1 MLSKY
6 TYQLPAYFGLL
17 SLSLTPA
24 WAQSQTP
31 ITSSNVDSST
41 DIQEL
46 VVTSART
53 PIPLEESL
61 LTTHVITQEQL
72 ALTGP
77 RDLGSALGRV
87 SGVDFADSGG
97 RGSVNGVFVRGNA
110 TGATLILIDG
120 VRSASAT
127 TGATDLNN
135 IPVEHIEQIEIVTGP
150 TSSLYG
156 ADAVGGVI
164 NVITKQPSAE
174 GFNGSANISLGSNSL
189 QEYGVS
195 TSFGTEKNQFGLN
208 INYEDTD
215 GIDRTLSQADGNG
228 DDDGYEQLN
237 VGLTG
242 NLTLTDSFSARLAY
256 LYSDSTAEFDNTF
269 GADTGFFSD
278 TELQKVSA
286 QLIQSINQDLTINYD
301 FGYVEDESVTP
312 AFFSDITTERF
323 SAGINASFEH
333 SAHTTIVA
341 GVDYYDDQVETLS
354 DFTETSR
361 DNLGFFA
368 QALYNRGAISS
379 IASLRYDDN
388 EAYGDE
394 VTTTLALGYDLT
406 SDLEVILSYGTSFR
420 APTFND
426 LFFPGFSNPDL
437 NPEQGESI
445 ELSFQYHY
453 ENLNARISLYQTDIE
468 DLIAFDFA
476 TFLPMNVS
484 EASLEGVEIELST
497 QAFDWLFSANLDY
510 LDAIDETANS
520 RLTDRARVT
529 ANLSAQKQFN
539 ALNLLIDWQAETG
552 RIDGGNR
559 IGGYGI
565 LGVSANYIFNE
576 KLSLNVRVDNLFD
589 RDYVLN
595 LASGLANPFQ
605 TEGRIGKASLNYRF

>member
-215 GIDRTLSQADGNG
+215 GID
-228 DDDGYEQLN
+228 
-237 VGLTG
+237 
-242 NLTLTDSFSARLAY
+242 
-256 LYSDSTAEFDNTF
+256 
-269 GADTGFFSD
+269 
-278 TELQKVSA
+278 
-286 QLIQSINQDLTINYD
+286 
-301 FGYVEDESVTP
+301 
-312 AFFSDITTERF
+312 
-323 SAGINASFEH
+323 
-333 SAHTTIVA
+333 
-341 GVDYYDDQVETLS
+341 
-354 DFTETSR
+354 
-361 DNLGFFA
+361 
-368 QALYNRGAISS
+368 
-379 IASLRYDDN
+379 
-388 EAYGDE
+388 
-394 VTTTLALGYDLT
+394 
-406 SDLEVILSYGTSFR
+406 
-420 APTFND
+420 
-426 LFFPGFSNPDL
+426 
-437 NPEQGESI
+437 
-445 ELSFQYHY
+445 
-453 ENLNARISLYQTDIE
+453 
-468 DLIAFDFA
+468 
-476 TFLPMNVS
+476 
-484 EASLEGVEIELST
+484 
-497 QAFDWLFSANLDY
+497 
-510 LDAIDETANS
+510 
-520 RLTDRARVT
+520 
-529 ANLSAQKQFN
+529 
-539 ALNLLIDWQAETG
+539 
-552 RIDGGNR
+552 
-559 IGGYGI
+559 
-565 LGVSANYIFNE
+565 
-576 KLSLNVRVDNLFD
+576 LSL
-589 RDYVLN
+589 
-595 LASGLANPFQ
+595 
-605 TEGRIGKASLNYRF
+605 IHI